1 MRADHSVSLLK
12 CEVKLSSSSG
22 LESQDL
28 SLSLFKFCVVFA
40 GTSLISAIFLK
51 CGVDMAQKLYIL
63 ILCCF
68 GGPRYYVLGLNIL
81 EQIGKKLIFC
91 LLVFDVNS

>member
-22 LESQDL
+22 TESQDL
-28 SLSLFKFCVVFA
+28 SLSLFKLCVVFA

-51 CGVDMAQKLYIL
+51 CGADMAQKLY